1 MKRTT
6 LTNRLILA
14 TLFLSGCGYNIQSSP
29 TAWVK
34 AYEVEISDTEE
45 GKRYSLCKSFGCDRR
60 SAIQFEADELDQ
72 VRQHFSPPATTAK
85 EERLKIATGIGLFEK
100 ITGPKLRTFG
110 DQPQNSFSFISRSNQ
125 LDCVAESL
133 NTTRYLLILQQ
144 MNLLQ
149 FHRPGGNVHRGPFTL
164 NAPHNSATIVQL
176 DTQQAFAVDSWFGAN
191 AEPAWVTPVDNWL
204 TGADPNDE

>member
-1 MKRTT
+1 MKKITQA
-6 LTNRLILA
+6 NSLILA
-14 TLFLSGCGYNIQSSP
+14 TLLVSGCGYNIQSSP
-29 TAWVK
+29 TTWVNS
-34 AYEVEISDTEE
+34 YEVEVSDTEE

-60 SAIQFEADELDQ
+60 SSIQFYTDELDQ
-72 VRQHFSPPATTAK
+72 VRQHFSPPAVTAE
-85 EERLKIATGIGLFEK
+85 EERLRIATGIGLFER

-110 DQPQNSFSFISRSNQ
+110 DQAANNTSFISRSNQ

-144 MNLLQ
+144 MNLLH

-191 AEPAWVTPVDNWL
+191 AEPAWITPVDNWL
-204 TGADPNDE
+204 TGADPDE